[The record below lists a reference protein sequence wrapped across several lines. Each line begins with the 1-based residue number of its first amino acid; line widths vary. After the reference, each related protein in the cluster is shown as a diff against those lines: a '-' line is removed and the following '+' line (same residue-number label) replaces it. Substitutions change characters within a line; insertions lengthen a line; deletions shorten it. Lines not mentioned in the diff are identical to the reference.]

1 MAYIYPFINLIVIIE
16 YFYGFSSFIFS
27 YDYDLKQLKCH
38 NKIGFWFLKGES
50 GGRCNSQCL

>member
-27 YDYDLKQLKCH
+27 YDYLKQLKCH